1 MERAEIRE
9 ATCSYIGRVLYAKII
24 PLEAKMEELEVGAR
38 LQKAS
43 RFNIR
48 PREQDQKEKCIKC
61 MYNYM

>member
-1 MERAEIRE
+1 MN
-9 ATCSYIGRVLYAKII
+9 AKII

-48 PREQDQKEKCIKC
+48 PREQDQKEKCTKC
-61 MYNYM
+61 MYN